1 MELEVDCDL
10 QPVNLSPSAELTVYR
25 LVQEALT
32 NIAKYAKAT
41 RVQVKVGAGDAVV
54 EICVRDNG
62 VGFDPRHRHLATH
75 GLLGMQFRVESE
87 SGTMA
92 IESAPGCGTAIFAS
106 LPEAKATPVSA
117 ETSQHV
123 VTA

>member
-1 MELEVDCDL
+1 MDDHV
-10 QPVNLSPSAELTVYR
+10 
-25 LVQEALT
+25 
-32 NIAKYAKAT
+32 AKYAKAT
-41 RVQVKVGAGDAVV
+41 RVQVKVGARDGVV

-87 SGTMA
+87 SGTMT

-106 LPEAKATPVSA
+106 LPEAKPTPVPA
-117 ETSQHV
+117 ESGQHV
-123 VTA
+123 VPA